1 MKKNYYYE
9 LQAYVC
15 HKGYITI
22 YAYSGTRSN
31 ANRKFRSF
39 LSSNPS
45 VCHSSCIIRLRVQT
59 YSSVH
64 SMLSGDSPLRSLP
77 FRA

>member
-1 MKKNYYYE
+1 MKKNYYE
-9 LQAYVC
+9 LQAFIPYRNYV
-15 HKGYITI
+15 TI

-45 VCHSSCIIRLRVQT
+45 TCYSSCMRVQT

-64 SMLSGDSPLRSLP
+64 AMLAGDSPIRSLP
-77 FRA
+77 FYL

>member
-1 MKKNYYYE
+1 MKKNYYV
-9 LQAYVC
+9 LQAFVPYRSYV
-15 HKGYITI
+15 TI
-22 YAYSGTRSN
+22 YAYFGTRSN

-45 VCHSSCIIRLRVQT
+45 ACYFSCMRVQT

-64 SMLSGDSPLRSLP
+64 SMLTGDSPLRSLP
-77 FRA
+77 FVF